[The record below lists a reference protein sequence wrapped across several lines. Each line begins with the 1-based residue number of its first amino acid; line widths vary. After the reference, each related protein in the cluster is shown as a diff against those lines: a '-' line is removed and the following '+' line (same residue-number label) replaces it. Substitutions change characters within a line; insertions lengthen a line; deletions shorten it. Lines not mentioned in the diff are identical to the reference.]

1 MAILKLMGAGPHHD
15 FAVRGAEITIGT
27 VTVDAAAH
35 QSDGNT
41 NVDVYVK
48 KDGSYALKGPGAFAA
63 NVVIPGRRYR
73 EEPGTDD
80 EGKPTIDRIPE
91 PLDAN
96 SVEVTL
102 WPKP

>member
-15 FAVRGAEITIGT
+15 FAVRCAEITIGT

-48 KDGSYALKGPGAFAA
+48 KDGSYALKGLGAFAA

-73 EEPGTDD
+73 EEPGTDG

-91 PLDAN
+91 DIDAN
-96 SVEVTL
+96 AVEVTI